1 MTKPVK
7 KEKKPEDP
15 NAEPKAKSGFRK
27 YDDSVRDK
35 VIELHKSGMKPKQ
48 IVQEMGGSPKVKCCR
63 RIIFKFERHN

>member
-15 NAEPKAKSGFRK
+15 NTELKGKAGFRK
-27 YDDSVRDK
+27 YDDSIREK

-48 IVQEMGGSPKVKCCR
+48 IVQEIGGSPKVKCVR
-63 RIIFKFERHN
+63 RWIFKFEKR

>member
-7 KEKKPEDP
+7 KENKPED
-15 NAEPKAKSGFRK
+15 NNSEVRAKAGYRK
-27 YDDSVRDK
+27 YEDSVRDK

-63 RIIFKFERHN
+63 RWIYKFEKHN

>member
-1 MTKPVK
+1 MTTKVK

-15 NAEPKAKSGFRK
+15 NTELRSKAGFRK

-48 IVQEMGGSPKVKCCR
+48 IVLEIGGSPKVKCIR
-63 RIIFKFERHN
+63 RWIFKFEKR